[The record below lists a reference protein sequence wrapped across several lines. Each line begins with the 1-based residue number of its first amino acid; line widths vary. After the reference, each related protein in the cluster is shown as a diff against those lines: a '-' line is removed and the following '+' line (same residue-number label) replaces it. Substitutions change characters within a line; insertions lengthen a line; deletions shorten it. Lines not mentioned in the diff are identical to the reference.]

1 MPQRNL
7 DAVNDPGVSEA
18 RLHWLRQAAED
29 CERAMAEQNLVP
41 DTNQLPL
48 NRYRTFLQY
57 AAALALALI
66 ASLVSLLAVFFAV
79 NVFLHIG
86 AE

>member
-1 MPQRNL
+1 MPQRNV
-7 DAVNDPGVSEA
+7 DIVNDPGVSDA
-18 RLHWLRQAAED
+18 RSYWLRQAAED
-29 CERAMAEQNLVP
+29 CERAMAEEDLVP
-41 DTNQLPL
+41 DTRQLPL
-48 NRYRTFLQY
+48 HRYRTLLQY
-57 AAALALALI
+57 TAALALAVI